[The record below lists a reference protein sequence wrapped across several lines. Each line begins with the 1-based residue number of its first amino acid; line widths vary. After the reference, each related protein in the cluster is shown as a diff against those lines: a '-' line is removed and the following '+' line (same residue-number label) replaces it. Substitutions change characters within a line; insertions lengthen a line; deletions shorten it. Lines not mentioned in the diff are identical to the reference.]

1 MIDTKLHSKNKGEL
15 LVEIEALRR
24 ELAQWKLDAVDWKL
38 KEEELCQKKAALQ
51 NILESPSAVSIL
63 GTDFEGNIIF
73 WNKGAENMLGYTSE
87 EMINKE
93 KIFKLYP
100 EGGNSRKTIKE
111 VHKHILKEQK
121 GMTCEVEEFTK
132 DGQKLWVQ
140 LTLSPRFDEAGKVI
154 GILGVGE
161 NITERKKAEA
171 ALAER
176 VFLGE
181 FGAEIGAALA
191 GSTSLHEVLDQ
202 CAESLEK
209 FFDAALARI
218 WIFYP
223 HDEMLEVHACAGSK
237 NLTNLPVDPIA
248 LGKGMI
254 GSLTQKQTP
263 YVTHT
268 PCEDPALAN
277 EKNWMQKAGVCSYY
291 AHPLVIN
298 RQLLGAFEL
307 FSRNSLTETMQYGL
321 STAAGEISLGIDR
334 ARNFDALQ
342 YSEERIRSILTNAL
356 EGIITFDKFGS
367 ITSVN
372 PAAESIFG
380 YQSETVVGKNIRLL
394 IPNLCRDSDLRKG
407 NILTS
412 QRNLIGKITEMAGEH
427 KDGAMFPIDLSISEI
442 QMPERRRTPRSD
454 QSPRPTLYL
463 GMVRDI
469 TQRKRFEEALRNE
482 RDYSARIIE
491 RTPALVVGLSPDGI
505 TRFTN
510 PAVEKTTGYSSSELI
525 GKSWWST
532 LFPEK
537 SDKQVEQ
544 LRQLKSKGPV
554 RNVELE
560 LFTRSG
566 ETRVVTWSNIHRFN
580 ENGQLVE
587 TIGFGTDITEQ
598 KKVEQNLKLAA
609 KKAEESNRLKSDFLS
624 VISHELRTPLTVMLG
639 NTPLLTQ
646 GHELPDQNEIVS
658 IALDIENSGKHLLS
672 LIDDLLDFS
681 KIEADKMDLYPEW
694 FSVKKLVEDVVSGYQ
709 VIAKQ
714 KGLPIV
720 LEMDDIEICADQI
733 RIKQIIF
740 NLLSN
745 AVKFTDQGRIE
756 IKVAREGSQAVF
768 RVQDTGVGLS
778 QDDITVI
785 FDLFRQVD
793 ESPTRAASGTGLGL
807 AIAKKLVEMHGGH
820 ISVQSTLGK
829 GSIFTFSIP
838 LEPHSGAKNEHHTD
852 R

>member
-1 MIDTKLHSKNKGEL
+1 
-15 LVEIEALRR
+15 
-24 ELAQWKLDAVDWKL
+24 
-38 KEEELCQKKAALQ
+38 
-51 NILESPSAVSIL
+51 
-63 GTDFEGNIIF
+63 
-73 WNKGAENMLGYTSE
+73 
-87 EMINKE
+87 
-93 KIFKLYP
+93 
-100 EGGNSRKTIKE
+100 
-111 VHKHILKEQK
+111 
-121 GMTCEVEEFTK
+121 MT
-132 DGQKLWVQ
+132 
-140 LTLSPRFDEAGKVI
+140 PGKVI

-161 NITERKKAEA
+161 NITERKKAEE

-202 CAESLEK
+202 CAESFKK

-223 HDEMLEVHACAGSK
+223 HDEMLEVHACAGNK
-237 NLTNLPVDPIA
+237 ELTRLPVDSIS
-248 LGKGMI
+248 LGEGMI
-254 GSLTQKQTP
+254 GNLTQKRKS

-268 PCEDPALAN
+268 PCEDPALVN
-277 EKNWMQKAGVCSYY
+277 EKKWMQKAGVCSYY
-291 AHPLVIN
+291 ANPLVIN
-298 RQLLGAFEL
+298 HQLLGAFEL
-307 FSRNSLTETMQYGL
+307 FSRNPLTETMQYGL

-342 YSEERIRSILTNAL
+342 YSEEQIRSILTNAL
-356 EGIITFDKFGS
+356 EGIITFDKFGT

-372 PAAESIFG
+372 PAAESIYG
-380 YQSETVVGKNIRLL
+380 YQSEAVVGKNIRLL
-394 IPNLCRDSDLRKG
+394 IPNLCRESDLRKG
-407 NILTS
+407 NFLTS
-412 QRNLIGKITEMAGEH
+412 QRNLIGKITEMTGEH
-427 KDGAMFPIDLSISEI
+427 KNGALFPIDLSISEM

-454 QSPRPTLYL
+454 QSPRPILYL

-482 RDYSARIIE
+482 RDYSTRIIE

-505 TRFTN
+505 TRFIN

-525 GKSWWST
+525 GKNWWNM

-560 LFTRSG
+560 LSTRSG
-566 ETRVVTWSNIHRFN
+566 ETRIVTWSNIHRFN
-580 ENGQLVE
+580 ESGRLVE

-646 GHELPDQNEIVS
+646 GHELPEQKEIAS
-658 IALDIENSGKHLLS
+658 IALDIENSGKHLLA

-681 KIEADKMDLYPEW
+681 KIEANKMELYSER
-694 FSVKKLVEDVVSGYQ
+694 FSVKKLVENVVSSYQ

-714 KGLPIV
+714 KELPIV
-720 LEMDDIEICADQI
+720 LEMEDEDIEICADKI

-745 AVKFTDQGRIE
+745 AVKFTDKGRIE
-756 IKVAREGSQAVF
+756 IKVVREGSQAVF
-768 RVQDTGVGLS
+768 SVRDTGVGLS
-778 QDDITVI
+778 EEDITVI

-807 AIAKKLVEMHGGH
+807 GYRQKTGRNARW
-820 ISVQSTLGK
+820 
-829 GSIFTFSIP
+829 
-838 LEPHSGAKNEHHTD
+838 TD
-852 R
+852 FCPKHPWNWKSFHFFNTPRTTIRSQE

>member
-1 MIDTKLHSKNKGEL
+1 MIDTKLQSKNKGEL
-15 LVEIEALRR
+15 LEEIEALRR
-24 ELAQWKLDAVDWKL
+24 ELSQWKLDAVDWKL

-63 GTDFEGNIIF
+63 GTDFQGNIIF
-73 WNKGAENMLGYTSE
+73 WNKGAENMLGYTAE

-93 KIFKLYP
+93 KIYKLYP
-100 EGGNSRKTIKE
+100 EGGNSRKTIQE

-132 DGQKLWVQ
+132 DGRKLWVQ

-202 CAESLEK
+202 CAESFEK
-209 FFDAALARI
+209 FFDAALVRI

-237 NLTNLPVDPIA
+237 ELTNLPLDPIA
-248 LGKGMI
+248 LGKGVI
-254 GSLTQKQTP
+254 GNLTQKQTT

-277 EKNWMQKAGVCSYY
+277 EKKWMQKAGVCSYY

-307 FSRNSLTETMQYGL
+307 FSRNPLTETMQYGL

-342 YSEERIRSILTNAL
+342 YSEEQIRSILTNAL

-394 IPNLCRDSDLRKG
+394 IPNLCRDSDLHKG
-407 NILTS
+407 DFLTS

-510 PAVEKTTGYSSSELI
+510 PAVEKTTGYSSGELI
-525 GKSWWST
+525 GKNWWST

-537 SDKQVEQ
+537 SEKQVEQ

-580 ENGQLVE
+580 ESGQLVE

-646 GHELPDQNEIVS
+646 GHELPDQNEIAS

-681 KIEADKMDLYPEW
+681 KLEANKMELYPEW
-694 FSVKKLVEDVVSGYQ
+694 FSIKKLVENVVSGYQ

-720 LEMDDIEICADQI
+720 LEIDDIEICADKI

-745 AVKFTDQGRIE
+745 AVKFTDQGSIE
-756 IKVAREGSQAVF
+756 IKVARENSQAVF
-768 RVQDTGVGLS
+768 RIQDTGVGLS

-785 FDLFRQVD
+785 FDLFRQAD

-807 AIAKKLVEMHGGH
+807 AIAKKLVEMHGGQ

-838 LEPHSGAKNEHHTD
+838 LEPQSGAKNEHHTD

>member
-15 LVEIEALRR
+15 LEEIEALRR
-24 ELAQWKLDAVDWKL
+24 ELSRWQLEAVDWKL

-73 WNKGAENMLGYTSE
+73 WNKGAENMLGYTAE
-87 EMINKE
+87 EMIGKE

-100 EGGNSRKTIKE
+100 EGGSGRKTIQE
-111 VHKHILKEQK
+111 IHQHILKEQK

-140 LTLSPRFDEAGKVI
+140 LTLSPRFDETGKVI

-161 NITERKKAEA
+161 NITERKRAEE

-176 VFLGE
+176 MFLGE
-181 FGAEIGAALA
+181 FGAEIGVALA

-202 CAESLEK
+202 CAESFKK
-209 FFDAALARI
+209 FFEAALVRI

-223 HDEMLEVHACAGSK
+223 HDETLDVHACAGSK
-237 NLTNLPVDPIA
+237 DLTNLPVDPVS
-248 LGKGMI
+248 LGKGII
-254 GSLTQKQTP
+254 GKLAQDRKTH
-263 YVTHT
+263 VTHT
-268 PCEDPALAN
+268 PCEDPGLAD
-277 EKNWMQKAGVCSYY
+277 EKKWMQKAGVSSYY
-291 AHPLVIN
+291 AHPLIIN

-307 FSRNSLTETMQYGL
+307 FSRNPLTETMQYGL
-321 STAAGEISLGIDR
+321 STAAGEMSLGIDR

-342 YSEERIRSILTNAL
+342 YSEERIRSILNNAL

-367 ITSVN
+367 VKSVN

-380 YQSETVVGKNIRLL
+380 YESKTAIGKTIRLL
-394 IPNLCRDSDLRKG
+394 IPNLCRENDLRKG
-407 NILTS
+407 NFMTS
-412 QRNLIGKITEMAGEH
+412 QRNLIGKITEMTGEH
-427 KDGAMFPIDLSISEI
+427 KNGALFPIDLSISEI

-454 QSPRPTLYL
+454 HSPRPTLYL

-482 RDYSARIIE
+482 RDYTARIIE

-510 PAVEKTTGYSSSELI
+510 PAVEKTTGYSSNELI
-525 GKSWWST
+525 GKNWWST

-566 ETRVVTWSNIHRFN
+566 ETRVVAWSNIHRFN
-580 ENGQLVE
+580 ESGQLEE
-587 TIGFGTDITEQ
+587 TIGFGSDITEQ

-639 NTPLLTQ
+639 STPLLK
-646 GHELPDQNEIVS
+646 GHELPDQNEIAS

-681 KIEADKMDLYPEW
+681 KIEANKMELSPEW
-694 FSVKKLVEDVVSGYQ
+694 FPVKNLMEDVVSGYQ
-709 VIAKQ
+709 VIARQ

-720 LEMDDIEICADQI
+720 MEMDNIEICADKI

-745 AVKFTDQGRIE
+745 AVKFTDEGQIE
-756 IKVAREGSQAVF
+756 IKVTQEGSQAIF
-768 RVQDTGVGLS
+768 SIQDTGVGLS
-778 QDDITVI
+778 QDDISVI

-807 AIAKKLVEMHGGH
+807 AIAKKLVEMHGGQ

-829 GSIFTFSIP
+829 GSLFTFSIP
-838 LEPHSGAKNEHHTD
+838 LEPLSGAKNEHHTD

>member
-1 MIDTKLHSKNKGEL
+1 MIDIKLQSKTKSEL
-15 LVEIEALRR
+15 LEEIEALRH
-24 ELAQWKLDAVDWKL
+24 ELSQWKVKAVDWKL

-73 WNKGAENMLGYTSE
+73 WNKGAEKMLGYTAE
-87 EMINKE
+87 EMVGKE
-93 KIFKLYP
+93 KIFKLYRK
-100 EGGNSRKTIKE
+100 GGDSQKTIGE
-111 VHKHILKEQK
+111 VHQYILKEK
-121 GMTCEVEEFTK
+121 MGMSCEVEEFTK
-132 DGQKLWVQ
+132 DGRKLWVR
-140 LTLSPRFDEAGKVI
+140 LTLSPRFDETGKVI

-191 GSTSLHEVLDQ
+191 GSTSLHEVMDQ
-202 CAESLEK
+202 CAESFK
-209 FFDAALARI
+209 NFFDAALARI

-223 HDEMLEVHACAGSK
+223 HDETLDVRACAGSDD
-237 NLTNLPVDPIA
+237 LTGLPVDPVS
-248 LGKGMI
+248 LGKGVI
-254 GSLTQKQTP
+254 GKLAQERKAYASQTP
-263 YVTHT
+263 SK
-268 PCEDPALAN
+268 DPALAK
-277 EKNWMQKAGVCSYY
+277 EKQWMQKAGVCSYY

-298 RQLLGAFEL
+298 NQLLGAFEL
-307 FSRNSLTETMQYGL
+307 FSRNPLTETMQYGL

-342 YSEERIRSILTNAL
+342 YSEEQIRSILTNAL

-372 PAAESIFG
+372 PAAESIYG

-407 NILTS
+407 NFLTG
-412 QRNLIGKITEMAGEH
+412 QRNLIGKITEMTGEH
-427 KDGAMFPIDLSISEI
+427 KNGALFPIDLSISEI

-454 QSPRPTLYL
+454 QSPRPILYL

-491 RTPALVVGLSPDGI
+491 RTPALVVGLSPDGT

-510 PAVEKTTGYSSSELI
+510 PAVERTTGYSPSELI
-525 GKSWWST
+525 GKNWWNT

-537 SDKQVEQ
+537 SEKQVEQ

-560 LFTRSG
+560 LFTHSG
-566 ETRVVTWSNIHRFN
+566 EIRIVTWSNIHRFN

-598 KKVEQNLKLAA
+598 KKVEENLKLAA
-609 KKAEESNRLKSDFLS
+609 KKAEESNRLKSGFLS

-646 GHELPDQNEIVS
+646 GHELPDQNEIAS
-658 IALDIENSGKHLLS
+658 IALDIENSGKHLLA

-681 KIEADKMDLYPEW
+681 KIEADKMELYTEW

-709 VIAKQ
+709 VIANQ
-714 KGLPIV
+714 KELPIV
-720 LEMDDIEICADQI
+720 LEMDDIEICADKI
-733 RIKQIIF
+733 RIRQIIF

-745 AVKFTDQGRIE
+745 AVKFTDKGYID
-756 IKVAREGSQAVF
+756 IKVVREGSQAIF
-768 RVQDTGVGLS
+768 SVQDTGMGLS

-793 ESPTRAASGTGLGL
+793 ESTTRAASGTGLGL
-807 AIAKKLVEMHGGH
+807 AIAKKLVEMHGGK

-829 GSIFTFSIP
+829 GSCFTFSIP
-838 LEPHSGAKNEHHTD
+838 LEPSSGVKNEYHTG

>member
-1 MIDTKLHSKNKGEL
+1 M
-15 LVEIEALRR
+15 
-24 ELAQWKLDAVDWKL
+24 
-38 KEEELCQKKAALQ
+38 
-51 NILESPSAVSIL
+51 
-63 GTDFEGNIIF
+63 
-73 WNKGAENMLGYTSE
+73 
-87 EMINKE
+87 
-93 KIFKLYP
+93 
-100 EGGNSRKTIKE
+100 
-111 VHKHILKEQK
+111 
-121 GMTCEVEEFTK
+121 
-132 DGQKLWVQ
+132 
-140 LTLSPRFDEAGKVI
+140 I

-176 VFLGE
+176 MFLGE

-202 CAESLEK
+202 CAESFEK
-209 FFDAALARI
+209 FFDAALVRI
-218 WIFYP
+218 WIFYS
-223 HDEMLEVHACAGSK
+223 HDQMLEVRACAGSK
-237 NLTNLPVDPIA
+237 DLTNLPVEPLS
-248 LGKGMI
+248 LGNGMI
-254 GSLTQKQTP
+254 GKLAQKRTA
-263 YVTHT
+263 YTTHT

-277 EKNWMQKAGVCSYY
+277 EMQWMQKAGVCSYY

-298 RQLLGAFEL
+298 NQLLGAFEL
-307 FSRNSLTETMQYGL
+307 FSRSPLTDTMQYGL

-342 YSEERIRSILTNAL
+342 YSEEQIRSILTNAL
-356 EGIITFDKFGS
+356 EGIITFDMFGS
-367 ITSVN
+367 VKSVN

-380 YQSETVVGKNIRLL
+380 YQSKAVIGKNIRLL
-394 IPNLCRDSDLRKG
+394 IPNLCRESDMRKG
-407 NILTS
+407 NFLTS
-412 QRNLIGKITEMAGEH
+412 QRNLIGKITEMTGEH
-427 KDGAMFPIDLSISEI
+427 KNGDLFPIDLSISEI

-454 QSPRPTLYL
+454 QSPRATQYL

-469 TQRKRFEEALRNE
+469 TQRKSFEEALRNE

-491 RTPALVVGLSPDGI
+491 RTPALVVGLSPDGV

-510 PAVEKTTGYSSSELI
+510 PAVGKTTGYSAEELI
-525 GKSWWST
+525 GKNWWST

-537 SDKQVEQ
+537 SDTQVEQ
-544 LRQLKSKGPV
+544 LRQLKSKGPA

-560 LFTRSG
+560 LSTRSG
-566 ETRVVTWSNIHRFN
+566 ETRVVAWSNIHRFN
-580 ENGQLVE
+580 EGGQLVE

-598 KKVEQNLKLAA
+598 KKVEQNLMLAA
-609 KKAEESNRLKSDFLS
+609 KKADESNRLKSDFLS

-646 GHELPDQNEIVS
+646 GHDLPEQNEIVS

-681 KIEADKMDLYPEW
+681 KIEADKMELYPEW
-694 FSVKKLVEDVVSGYQ
+694 FSVKNLMEDVVSSYQ
-709 VIAKQ
+709 NIAKQ

-720 LEMDDIEICADQI
+720 LAMDNIEICADKI

-745 AVKFTDQGRIE
+745 AVKFTDEGRVE
-756 IKVAREGSQAVF
+756 IKVTQEGPQAVF
-768 RVQDTGVGLS
+768 HVQDTGVGLS

-807 AIAKKLVEMHGGH
+807 AIAKKLVEMHGGQ
-820 ISVQSTLGK
+820 ISVQSTLGE

-838 LEPHSGAKNEHHTD
+838 LEPLPGAKNEHYTD

>member
-1 MIDTKLHSKNKGEL
+1 MMIDTKLQSKNRDGL
-15 LVEIEALRR
+15 LEEIEALRR
-24 ELAQWKLDAVDWKL
+24 ELSQWKLKAVDWKL

-63 GTDFEGNIIF
+63 GTDFDGNIIF
-73 WNKGAENMLGYTSE
+73 WNKGAENMLGYTAE
-87 EMINKE
+87 EMVGRE

-100 EGGNSRKTIKE
+100 EDGDSRKTIKE
-111 VHKHILKEQK
+111 VHQHILKKKK
-121 GMTCEVEEFTK
+121 GMTCEVEELAK
-132 DGQKLWVQ
+132 DGKKLWVQ
-140 LTLSPRFDEAGKVI
+140 LTLSPRFDETGKVI

-161 NITERKKAEA
+161 NITERKKAEE

-202 CAESLEK
+202 CAESFKK
-209 FFDAALARI
+209 FFDAPLVRI

-237 NLTNLPVDPIA
+237 ELTALPVDSIS
-248 LGKGMI
+248 LGEGMI
-254 GSLTQKQTP
+254 GNLTQKREA
-263 YVTHT
+263 YATHT
-268 PCEDPALAN
+268 PCEDSALVN
-277 EKNWMQKAGVCSYY
+277 EKKWMQKTEVCSYY

-298 RQLLGAFEL
+298 HQLLGAFEL
-307 FSRNSLTETMQYGL
+307 FSRNPLTKTMQYGL

-356 EGIITFDKFGS
+356 EGIITFDKLGS

-380 YQSETVVGKNIRLL
+380 YQSETVVSKNIRLL
-394 IPNLCRDSDLRKG
+394 IPNLCRESDLRKG
-407 NILTS
+407 NFLAS
-412 QRNLIGKITEMAGEH
+412 QRNLIGKITEMTGEH
-427 KDGAMFPIDLSISEI
+427 KNGAFFPIDLSISEI

-454 QSPRPTLYL
+454 QSPRPIMYL

-482 RDYSARIIE
+482 RDYSTRIIE
-491 RTPALVVGLSPDGI
+491 RTPAIVVGLSPDGI

-510 PAVEKTTGYSSSELI
+510 PAAEKTTGYSSSELI
-525 GKSWWST
+525 GKNWWNL

-560 LFTRSG
+560 LSTRSG
-566 ETRVVTWSNIHRFN
+566 ETRIVAWSNIHRFN
-580 ENGQLVE
+580 ESGRLVE

-646 GHELPDQNEIVS
+646 KHDLPEQNEIVS
-658 IALDIENSGKHLLS
+658 IALDIENSGKHLLA

-681 KIEADKMDLYPEW
+681 KLEANKMELYSEK
-694 FSVKKLVEDVVSGYQ
+694 FSVKNLVEDVVSSYQ
-709 VIAKQ
+709 VIARQ

-720 LEMDDIEICADQI
+720 LEVEDIEVCADKI

-745 AVKFTDQGRIE
+745 AVKFTDKGRIE
-756 IKVAREGSQAVF
+756 IKIAREGSQAVF
-768 RVQDTGVGLS
+768 SVRDTGVGLS
-778 QDDITVI
+778 QEDITVI

-807 AIAKKLVEMHGGH
+807 AIAKKLVEMHGGQ
-820 ISVQSTLGK
+820 ISVQSTLGT
-829 GSIFTFSIP
+829 GSLFTFSIP
-838 LEPHSGAKNEHHTD
+838 LETTIRSQE
-852 R
+852 

>member
-1 MIDTKLHSKNKGEL
+1 MINTKLQSKTKGEL
-15 LVEIEALRR
+15 LEEIEALRR
-24 ELAQWKLDAVDWKL
+24 ELSQWKLKAVDWKL
-38 KEEELCQKKAALQ
+38 KEEELCQKKVALQ

-63 GTDFEGNIIF
+63 GTDFDGNIIF
-73 WNKGAENMLGYTSE
+73 WNKGAENMLGYTAE
-87 EMINKE
+87 EMVGKE

-100 EGGNSRKTIKE
+100 DGGDSRKIIEE
-111 VHKHILKEQK
+111 VHQHILKKKK

-140 LTLSPRFDEAGKVI
+140 LTLSPRFNEAGKVI

-161 NITERKKAEA
+161 NITERKKAEE

-202 CAESLEK
+202 CAESFK
-209 FFDAALARI
+209 NFFDAALARI

-223 HDEMLEVHACAGSK
+223 HDEMLEVHASAGSK
-237 NLTNLPVDPIA
+237 ELTALPVDSIS
-248 LGKGMI
+248 LGEGVVGNLSK
-254 GSLTQKQTP
+254 KRKP
-263 YVTHT
+263 YITHT
-268 PCEDPALAN
+268 PCEDPALQN
-277 EKNWMQKAGVCSYY
+277 EKKWMEKAGVCSYY
-291 AHPLVIN
+291 AHPLIIN
-298 RQLLGAFEL
+298 NQLLGAFEL
-307 FSRNSLTETMQYGL
+307 FSRNPLTETMQYGL

-342 YSEERIRSILTNAL
+342 YSEEQIRSILTNAL
-356 EGIITFDKFGS
+356 EGIITFDKYGS

-372 PAAESIFG
+372 PAAESIYG
-380 YQSETVVGKNIRLL
+380 YQSESVVGKNIRLL
-394 IPNLCRDSDLRKG
+394 IPNLCRESDLRKG
-407 NILTS
+407 SFLTS
-412 QRNLIGKITEMAGEH
+412 QRNLIGKITEMTGEH
-427 KDGAMFPIDLSISEI
+427 KSGALFPIDLSISEI

-454 QSPRPTLYL
+454 QSPRPILYL

-510 PAVEKTTGYSSSELI
+510 PAVEKTTGYSSNELI
-525 GKSWWST
+525 GKNWWNT

-544 LRQLKSKGPV
+544 LRQLKSRGPV

-566 ETRVVTWSNIHRFN
+566 ETRVVTWSNIHRFD
-580 ENGQLVE
+580 ENGKLVE

-609 KKAEESNRLKSDFLS
+609 KKAEESSRLKSGFLS

-646 GHELPDQNEIVS
+646 GHELPDQDEIAS
-658 IALDIENSGKHLLS
+658 IAQDIENSGKHLLA

-681 KIEADKMDLYPEW
+681 KIEANKMELYLEW

-720 LEMDDIEICADQI
+720 LEIDDIEICADKI

-756 IKVAREGSQAVF
+756 IKVAREDSQAVF
-768 RVQDTGVGLS
+768 SVHDTGMGLS
-778 QDDITVI
+778 QDDISVI

-807 AIAKKLVEMHGGH
+807 AIAKKLVEMHGGQ
-820 ISVQSTLGK
+820 ISVESALGK
-829 GSIFTFSIP
+829 GSLFTFSIP
-838 LEPHSGAKNEHHTD
+838 LEPQSGAKNEHHTG

>member
-1 MIDTKLHSKNKGEL
+1 MMDIKLQSKNKGEL
-15 LVEIEALRR
+15 LEEIEALRR
-24 ELAQWKLDAVDWKL
+24 ELVQWKLEAVDWKL

-73 WNKGAENMLGYTSE
+73 WNKGAEKMLGYTAE
-87 EMINKE
+87 EMIGKE
-93 KIFKLYP
+93 KILKLYS
-100 EGGNSRKTIKE
+100 EDGESRKTIGE
-111 VHKHILKEQK
+111 VHQYILKEK
-121 GMTCEVEEFTK
+121 IGMTCEVEECTK
-132 DGQKLWVQ
+132 DGRKLWVH

-161 NITERKKAEA
+161 NITERKKAEE

-176 VFLGE
+176 MFLGE

-202 CAESLEK
+202 CAESFK
-209 FFDAALARI
+209 NFFDAALVRI

-237 NLTNLPVDPIA
+237 DLIGLPVDPIP
-248 LGKGMI
+248 LGKGVM
-254 GSLTQKQTP
+254 GNLAQKQKP

-268 PCEDPALAN
+268 PCDDPGLAD
-277 EKNWMQKAGVCSYY
+277 EKKWMQKAGVQSYY

-307 FSRNSLTETMQYGL
+307 FSRNPLTETMQYGL
-321 STAAGEISLGIDR
+321 STAADEISLGIDR

-342 YSEERIRSILTNAL
+342 YSEEQIRSILVNAL

-380 YQSETVVGKNIRLL
+380 YQSETVVSKNIRLL
-394 IPNLCRDSDLRKG
+394 IPDLGRENDLQKG

-412 QRNLIGKITEMAGEH
+412 QRNLIGKVTEMTGEH
-427 KDGAMFPIDLSISEI
+427 NNGALFPIDLSISEI
-442 QMPERRRTPRSD
+442 QMPERRRTPRTD

-482 RDYSARIIE
+482 RDYTARIIE

-510 PAVEKTTGYSSSELI
+510 PAVEKTTGYSASDLI
-525 GKSWWST
+525 GKNWWST

-544 LRQLKSKGPV
+544 LRQLKSKGPA

-560 LFTRSG
+560 LSTRSG
-566 ETRVVTWSNIHRFN
+566 ETRVVAWSNIHRFN
-580 ENGQLVE
+580 ENGTLEE

-609 KKAEESNRLKSDFLS
+609 KKADESNRLKSGFLS

-646 GHELPDQNEIVS
+646 GHELPEQNEIVS
-658 IALDIENSGKHLLS
+658 IALDIENSGKHLLA

-681 KIEADKMDLYPEW
+681 KIEANKMELYLEW
-694 FSVKKLVEDVVSGYQ
+694 FPVKKLVEDVVSGYQ
-709 VIAKQ
+709 IIARQ

-720 LEMDDIEICADQI
+720 LEIDNIEICADKI

-745 AVKFTDQGRIE
+745 AVKFTDKGRIE

-768 RVQDTGVGLS
+768 RIQDTGMGLS

-807 AIAKKLVEMHGGH
+807 AIAKKLVEMHGGQ
-820 ISVQSTLGK
+820 ISVESTLGQ
-829 GSIFTFSIP
+829 GSLFTFSIP
-838 LEPHSGAKNEHHTD
+838 IEPQSGVKNEHYIS

>member
-1 MIDTKLHSKNKGEL
+1 MINTKLQSKNKGEL
-15 LVEIEALRR
+15 LEEIEALRR
-24 ELAQWKLDAVDWKL
+24 ELSQWKLEAVDWKL

-73 WNKGAENMLGYTSE
+73 WNKGAENMLGYSAE
-87 EMINKE
+87 EMVNKE

-100 EGGNSRKTIKE
+100 EGGDSLKIIQE
-111 VHKHILKEQK
+111 VNQHILKEK
-121 GMTCEVEEFTK
+121 VGMTCEVEECTK
-132 DGQKLWVQ
+132 DGQKLLVR

-161 NITERKKAEA
+161 NITERKKAEE

-176 VFLGE
+176 MFLGE

-202 CAESLEK
+202 CAEAFK
-209 FFDAALARI
+209 NFFDAALARI

-237 NLTNLPVDPIA
+237 DLTNLPVDPVS
-248 LGKGMI
+248 LGEGMI
-254 GSLTQKQTP
+254 GKLAQQRKAYTTD
-263 YVTHT
+263 T
-268 PCEDPALAN
+268 PCEDPALAD
-277 EKNWMQKAGVCSYY
+277 KKQWMQKAGVSSYY
-291 AHPLVIN
+291 AHPLIIN
-298 RQLLGAFEL
+298 NQLLGAFEL
-307 FSRNSLTETMQYGL
+307 FSHNPVTKTMQYGL

-342 YSEERIRSILTNAL
+342 YSEEQIRSILINAL

-367 ITSVN
+367 VKSVN

-380 YQSETVVGKNIRLL
+380 YKSKTVIGKNIRLL
-394 IPNLCRDSDLRKG
+394 IPNLCRESDLRKG
-407 NILTS
+407 NFLTS
-412 QRNLIGKITEMAGEH
+412 QRNLIGKITEMTGEH
-427 KDGAMFPIDLSISEI
+427 KNGALFPIDLSVSEI

-525 GKSWWST
+525 GKNWWNT

-537 SDKQVEQ
+537 SEKQVEQ
-544 LRQLKSKGPV
+544 LRQLKSKGPI
-554 RNVELE
+554 RNEELE
-560 LFTRSG
+560 LSTRSG
-566 ETRVVTWSNIHRFN
+566 ETRVIAWSNIHRFN
-580 ENGQLVE
+580 ESGQLVE

-598 KKVEQNLKLAA
+598 KKVEQNLMLAA

-646 GHELPDQNEIVS
+646 GHDLPEQNEIVS

-681 KIEADKMDLYPEW
+681 KIEANKMELYPEW
-694 FSVKKLVEDVVSGYQ
+694 FSVNKLVEDVVSSYQ
-709 VIAKQ
+709 VIARQ
-714 KGLPIV
+714 KKLPIV
-720 LEMDDIEICADQI
+720 LEMDNIEICADKI

-745 AVKFTDQGRIE
+745 AVKFTDKGRIE
-756 IKVAREGSQAVF
+756 IKVSQEGSQAVF

-778 QDDITVI
+778 QDDVAVI

-807 AIAKKLVEMHGGH
+807 AIAKKLVEMHDGQ

-838 LEPHSGAKNEHHTD
+838 LEPQSGAKNEYHTD

>member
-1 MIDTKLHSKNKGEL
+1 MIDTKLQSKNKGEL
-15 LVEIEALRR
+15 LEEIEALHR
-24 ELAQWKLDAVDWKL
+24 ELSQWKLKAVDWKL
-38 KEEELCQKKAALQ
+38 KEEELCQKKVALQ

-63 GTDFEGNIIF
+63 GTDFDGNIIF
-73 WNKGAENMLGYTSE
+73 WNKGAENMLGYTAE
-87 EMINKE
+87 EMVGRE

-100 EGGNSRKTIKE
+100 EDGDSRKAVEE
-111 VHKHILKEQK
+111 VHQHILKKKE

-161 NITERKKAEA
+161 NITERKKAEE

-202 CAESLEK
+202 CAESFK
-209 FFDAALARI
+209 NFFDATLARI

-223 HDEMLEVHACAGSK
+223 HDEVLEVHACAGSK
-237 NLTNLPVDPIA
+237 ELTNLPVDSIS
-248 LGKGMI
+248 LGEGMI
-254 GSLTQKQTP
+254 GNLTQERKA

-268 PCEDPALAN
+268 PCEDPALVN
-277 EKNWMQKAGVCSYY
+277 EKKWMQKAGVCSYY

-298 RQLLGAFEL
+298 HQLLGAFEL
-307 FSRNSLTETMQYGL
+307 FFRNPLTETMQYGL

-342 YSEERIRSILTNAL
+342 YSEEQIRSILTNAL

-372 PAAESIFG
+372 PAAESIYG

-394 IPNLCRDSDLRKG
+394 IPNLCRESDLRKG
-407 NILTS
+407 NFLAG
-412 QRNLIGKITEMAGEH
+412 QRNLIGKITEMTGEH
-427 KDGAMFPIDLSISEI
+427 KNGALFPIDLSISEI

-454 QSPRPTLYL
+454 QSPRPILYL

-482 RDYSARIIE
+482 RDYSTRIIE

-525 GKSWWST
+525 GKNWWNT

-566 ETRVVTWSNIHRFN
+566 ETRIVTWSNIHRFN
-580 ENGQLVE
+580 ESGRLVE

-646 GHELPDQNEIVS
+646 GHELPEQNEIAS
-658 IALDIENSGKHLLS
+658 IALDIENSGKHLLA

-681 KIEADKMDLYPEW
+681 KIEANKMELYSER
-694 FSVKKLVEDVVSGYQ
+694 FSVKKLVENVVSSYQ
-709 VIAKQ
+709 VIARQ
-714 KGLPIV
+714 KGLSIV
-720 LEMDDIEICADQI
+720 LEMEDIEICADKI

-745 AVKFTDQGRIE
+745 AVKFTDKGRIE

-768 RVQDTGVGLS
+768 SVRDTGVGLS
-778 QDDITVI
+778 QEDITVI

-807 AIAKKLVEMHGGH
+807 AIAKKLVEMHGGQ
-820 ISVQSTLGK
+820 ISVQSTLGT
-829 GSIFTFSIP
+829 GSLFTFSIP
-838 LEPHSGAKNEHHTD
+838 LEPLSGAKNEYHTG

>member
-1 MIDTKLHSKNKGEL
+1 MINTKLQSKNKGEL
-15 LVEIEALRR
+15 LEEIEALRR
-24 ELAQWKLDAVDWKL
+24 ELSQWKLEAVDWKL

-73 WNKGAENMLGYTSE
+73 WNKGAENMLGYTAE
-87 EMINKE
+87 EMVGKE
-93 KIFKLYP
+93 KIFKFYP
-100 EGGNSRKTIKE
+100 EGGDSRKTIEE
-111 VHKHILKEQK
+111 VHQHILKEK
-121 GMTCEVEEFTK
+121 RGMTCEVEEYTK
-132 DGQKLWVQ
+132 DGQKLLVQ

-154 GILGVGE
+154 GILGIGE
-161 NITERKKAEA
+161 NITERKKAEE

-176 VFLGE
+176 MFLGE

-202 CAESLEK
+202 CAESFK
-209 FFDAALARI
+209 NFFDAALARI

-237 NLTNLPVDPIA
+237 DLTNLPVDPIS
-248 LGKGMI
+248 LGKGVI
-254 GSLTQKQTP
+254 GKLAQKRKAYT
-263 YVTHT
+263 THT
-268 PCEDPALAN
+268 PCEDPALAH
-277 EKNWMQKAGVCSYY
+277 EQKWMQKAGVCSYY
-291 AHPLVIN
+291 AHSLVIN

-307 FSRNSLTETMQYGL
+307 FSRIPLTETMQYGL

-342 YSEERIRSILTNAL
+342 YSEERIRSILINAL

-380 YQSETVVGKNIRLL
+380 YQSKKVIGKNIRLL
-394 IPNLCRDSDLRKG
+394 IPNLCRESDLRKG
-407 NILTS
+407 NFMTS
-412 QRNLIGKITEMAGEH
+412 QRNLIGKATEMTGEH
-427 KDGAMFPIDLSISEI
+427 KSGALFPIDLSISEI

-469 TQRKRFEEALRNE
+469 TQRKRFEEVLRNE
-482 RDYSARIIE
+482 RDYTTRIIE

-525 GKSWWST
+525 GKNWWST
-532 LFPEK
+532 LFPAK

-566 ETRVVTWSNIHRFN
+566 ETRVIAWSHIPRFN
-580 ENGQLVE
+580 ENGKLEE

-609 KKAEESNRLKSDFLS
+609 QKAEESNRLKSDFLS

-646 GHELPDQNEIVS
+646 GHELPEQNEIVS
-658 IALDIENSGKHLLS
+658 IALDIENSGKHLLA

-681 KIEADKMDLYPEW
+681 KIEANKMELYPEW
-694 FSVKKLVEDVVSGYQ
+694 FSVKKLVEDVVSSYQ
-709 VIAKQ
+709 IIAKQ
-714 KGLPIV
+714 KGLSIV
-720 LEMDDIEICADQI
+720 LKMHDIEICADKI

-745 AVKFTDQGRIE
+745 AFKFTDKGHIE
-756 IKVAREGSQAVF
+756 VKVAREGSQAIFSVH
-768 RVQDTGVGLS
+768 DTGVGLS

-807 AIAKKLVEMHGGH
+807 AIAKKLAEMHGGQ

-829 GSIFTFSIP
+829 GSLFTFSIP
-838 LEPHSGAKNEHHTD
+838 LEPPSGAKNEHHIG

>member
-1 MIDTKLHSKNKGEL
+1 MIDTKLQSKNKAEL
-15 LVEIEALRR
+15 LEEIEALRR
-24 ELAQWKLDAVDWKL
+24 EVSQWKLEAVDWKL
-38 KEEELCQKKAALQ
+38 KEDELCQKKVALQ

-63 GTDFEGNIIF
+63 GTDFDGNIIF
-73 WNKGAENMLGYTSE
+73 WNKGAENMLGYTAE
-87 EMINKE
+87 EMIGKE

-100 EGGNSRKTIKE
+100 KDGESRQTIQE
-111 VHKHILKEQK
+111 VHKYILKEKK
-121 GMTCEVEEFTK
+121 GMTCEVEECTK
-132 DGQKLWVQ
+132 SGQKLWVQ
-140 LTLSPRFDEAGKVI
+140 LTLSPRFDETGKVI

-161 NITERKKAEA
+161 NITERKKAEE

-202 CAESLEK
+202 CAESFK
-209 FFDAALARI
+209 NFFDAALARI
-218 WIFYP
+218 WMFYP
-223 HDEMLEVHACAGSK
+223 HDETLEVRACAGSD
-237 NLTNLPVDPIA
+237 NLTSRTVDPVA
-248 LGKGMI
+248 LGKGII
-254 GSLTQKQTP
+254 GELAQKRKA

-268 PCEDPALAN
+268 PCEDTALSN
-277 EKNWMQKAGVCSYY
+277 EKHWMQKAGVCSYY
-291 AHPLVIN
+291 AHPLIIN
-298 RQLLGAFEL
+298 NQLLGAFEL
-307 FSRNSLTETMQYGL
+307 FSRNPLTETMQYGL

-342 YSEERIRSILTNAL
+342 YSEEQIRSILTNAL

-372 PAAESIFG
+372 PAAESIYG
-380 YQSETVVGKNIRLL
+380 YQSETVVGKNIRIL

-407 NILTS
+407 NFLTG
-412 QRNLIGKITEMAGEH
+412 QRNLIGKITEMTGEH
-427 KDGAMFPIDLSISEI
+427 KDGSLFPIDLSISEI

-454 QSPRPTLYL
+454 QSPRPILYL

-491 RTPALVVGLSPDGI
+491 RTPALVVGLSPDGT

-510 PAVEKTTGYSSSELI
+510 PAVEKTTGYSSGELI
-525 GKSWWST
+525 GKNWWNT

-560 LFTRSG
+560 LSTRSG
-566 ETRVVTWSNIHRFN
+566 EIRVVAWSNIHRFN

-598 KKVEQNLKLAA
+598 KIVEENLKLAA
-609 KKAEESNRLKSDFLS
+609 RKAEESNRLKSGFLS

-639 NTPLLTQ
+639 NTPLLT
-646 GHELPDQNEIVS
+646 GHELPDQNEIAS
-658 IALDIENSGKHLLS
+658 IALDIENSGKHLLA

-681 KIEADKMDLYPEW
+681 KIEADKMELYSER

-709 VIAKQ
+709 VIANQ
-714 KGLPIV
+714 KGLTI
-720 LEMDDIEICADQI
+720 LLNMDDIEICADKI
-733 RIKQIIF
+733 RIRQILF

-745 AVKFTDQGRIE
+745 AVKFTDKGHIE
-756 IKVAREGSQAVF
+756 IKAAREGSQVVF
-768 RVQDTGVGLS
+768 SVLDTGMGLS

-807 AIAKKLVEMHGGH
+807 AIAKKLVEMHGGQ
-820 ISVQSTLGK
+820 ISVESTLGK
-829 GSIFTFSIP
+829 GSLFTFSIP
-838 LEPHSGAKNEHHTD
+838 LEPLSGAKNEHHTG

>member
-1 MIDTKLHSKNKGEL
+1 MTDTELQSKNRGEL
-15 LVEIEALRR
+15 LEEIESLRR
-24 ELAQWKLDAVDWKL
+24 ELSQWKLEAVDWKL
-38 KEEELCQKKAALQ
+38 REEELCQKKAALQ

-63 GTDFEGNIIF
+63 GTDFGGNIIF
-73 WNKGAENMLGYTSE
+73 WNKGAEKMLGYTAE
-87 EMINKE
+87 EMIGKE
-93 KIFKLYP
+93 KILKLYP
-100 EGGNSRKTIKE
+100 EGGHSRTTIQDI
-111 VHKHILKEQK
+111 HQHILKKRQ
-121 GMTCEVEEFTK
+121 GITCEVEEYTK

-154 GILGVGE
+154 GILGVGA
-161 NITERKKAEA
+161 NITERKKAEE

-176 VFLGE
+176 MFLGE
-181 FGAEIGAALA
+181 FGAEIGVALA
-191 GSTSLHEVLDQ
+191 GSSSLHEVLDQ
-202 CAESLEK
+202 CAGSFKK
-209 FFDAALARI
+209 FFDASLVRI
-218 WIFYP
+218 WVFYP
-223 HDEMLEVHACAGSK
+223 HDETLEVRACAGNK
-237 NLTNLPVDPIA
+237 DLTSLPVDPVS
-248 LGKGMI
+248 LGEGMI
-254 GSLTQKQTP
+254 GKLAEKRNAYT
-263 YVTHT
+263 THT
-268 PCEDPALAN
+268 PCEDPALAD
-277 EKNWMQKAGVCSYY
+277 EKQWMQQAGVCSYY
-291 AHPLVIN
+291 AHPLIIN
-298 RQLLGAFEL
+298 NQLLGAFEL
-307 FSRNSLTETMQYGL
+307 FSRNTLTETMQYGL

-334 ARNFDALQ
+334 ARNFEALQ
-342 YSEERIRSILTNAL
+342 YSEEQIRSILINAL

-367 ITSVN
+367 VKSVN

-380 YQSETVVGKNIRLL
+380 YQSKTAVGKNIRLL
-394 IPNLCRDSDLRKG
+394 IPSLCRESDLRKG
-407 NILTS
+407 TFLTT
-412 QRNLIGKITEMAGEH
+412 QRNLIGKITEMTGEH
-427 KDGAMFPIDLSISEI
+427 KNGTLFPIDLSISEI
-442 QMPERRRTPRSD
+442 QMPERRRTPRSA

-482 RDYSARIIE
+482 RDYTARIIE
-491 RTPALVVGLSPDGI
+491 RTPAIVVGLSPDGI

-525 GKSWWST
+525 GKNWWST

-537 SDKQVEQ
+537 SDTQVEQ
-544 LRQLKSKGPV
+544 LRQLKSKSPA

-566 ETRVVTWSNIHRFN
+566 ETRVVAWNNIHRFN
-580 ENGQLVE
+580 ESGQLME

-598 KKVEQNLKLAA
+598 KQVEQDLKLAA

-646 GHELPDQNEIVS
+646 GHELPEQNEIVS
-658 IALDIENSGKHLLS
+658 IALDIENSGKHLLT

-681 KIEADKMDLYPEW
+681 KIEADKMELYPEW
-694 FSVKKLVEDVVSGYQ
+694 FSVKNLMEDVVSSYQ
-709 VIAKQ
+709 VIARQ

-720 LEMDDIEICADQI
+720 LEMDDIEICADKI

-745 AVKFTDQGRIE
+745 AVKFTDEGRIE
-756 IKVAREGSQAVF
+756 IKVTQEDSLAVF

-785 FDLFRQVD
+785 FDLFRQAD

-807 AIAKKLVEMHGGH
+807 AIAKKLVEMHGGQ

-829 GSIFTFSIP
+829 GSTFTFSIP
-838 LEPHSGAKNEHHTD
+838 LEPQSGAKHEYHTD

>member
-1 MIDTKLHSKNKGEL
+1 MVDTKLHNKNKGEL
-15 LVEIEALRR
+15 LEEIEALRR
-24 ELAQWKLDAVDWKL
+24 ELSQWKLEAVDWKL
-38 KEEELCQKKAALQ
+38 KEEELCQKKTALQ
-51 NILESPSAVSIL
+51 NILESPTAVSIL

-73 WNKGAENMLGYTSE
+73 WNKGAENMLGYTAE
-87 EMINKE
+87 EMIGKE
-93 KIFKLYP
+93 KILKLYP
-100 EGGNSRKTIKE
+100 EGGNSRKTIQE
-111 VHKHILKEQK
+111 VHQHVLNERK

-140 LTLSPRFDEAGKVI
+140 LTLSPRFDETGKVI

-161 NITERKKAEA
+161 NISERKKAES

-176 VFLGE
+176 MFLGE

-191 GSTSLHEVLDQ
+191 GSTSLQEVLDQ
-202 CAESLEK
+202 CAESFKK
-209 FFDAALARI
+209 FFDAALVRI
-218 WIFYP
+218 WIFYS
-223 HDEMLEVHACAGSK
+223 HDEMLEVRACAGSK
-237 NLTNLPVDPIA
+237 DLTNFPVDSVS

-254 GSLTQKQTP
+254 GKLAQNRKTH
-263 YVTHT
+263 VTHT
-268 PCEDPALAN
+268 PCEDPALAH
-277 EKNWMQKAGVCSYY
+277 EKQWMQKAGVSAYY

-298 RQLLGAFEL
+298 DQLLGAFEL
-307 FSRNSLTETMQYGL
+307 FSRNSMTETMQYGL

-342 YSEERIRSILTNAL
+342 YSEERIRSILINAL

-367 ITSVN
+367 VKSVN

-380 YQSETVVGKNIRLL
+380 YQSKIVIGKNIRLL
-394 IPNLCRDSDLRKG
+394 IPNLCRESDLSKG
-407 NILTS
+407 NFLTS
-412 QRNLIGKITEMAGEH
+412 QRNLIGKITEMTGEH
-427 KDGAMFPIDLSISEI
+427 KNGALFPIDLSISEI

-454 QSPRPTLYL
+454 QSSRPTQYL

-482 RDYSARIIE
+482 RDYTTRIIE

-510 PAVEKTTGYSSSELI
+510 PAVEKTTGYSSQELI
-525 GKSWWST
+525 GKNWWST

-537 SDKQVEQ
+537 SDTQVEQ
-544 LRQLKSKGPV
+544 LRQLKSKGPA

-560 LFTRSG
+560 LSTRSG
-566 ETRVVTWSNIHRFN
+566 EIRVVTWSNIHRFD
-580 ENGQLVE
+580 ESGKLVE

-598 KKVEQNLKLAA
+598 KKVEENLKLAA

-639 NTPLLTQ
+639 STPLLK
-646 GHELPDQNEIVS
+646 GHELPDQNEIAS

-681 KIEADKMDLYPEW
+681 KIEADKMELYPEW
-694 FSVKKLVEDVVSGYQ
+694 FSVKDLMEDVVSSYQ
-709 VIAKQ
+709 VIARP

-720 LEMDDIEICADQI
+720 LEMEDLKICADKI

-745 AVKFTDQGRIE
+745 AVKFTDEGRIE
-756 IKVAREGSQAVF
+756 IKVIQEGSQAVF
-768 RVQDTGVGLS
+768 HVQDTGVGLS

-785 FDLFRQVD
+785 FDLFRQAD

-807 AIAKKLVEMHGGH
+807 AIAKKLVEMHGGQ
-820 ISVQSTLGK
+820 ISVQSTPGE
-829 GSIFTFSIP
+829 GSTFTFSIP
-838 LEPHSGAKNEHHTD
+838 LEPLSGAKNEYHID

>member
-1 MIDTKLHSKNKGEL
+1 MIDTKLQSKNKAEL
-15 LVEIEALRR
+15 LEEIEALRR
-24 ELAQWKLDAVDWKL
+24 ELSQWKLEAVDWKL

-73 WNKGAENMLGYTSE
+73 WNKGAEKMLGYTAE
-87 EMINKE
+87 EMVGKE
-93 KIFKLYP
+93 KVFKLYP
-100 EGGNSRKTIKE
+100 KSGDSGNTIGD
-111 VHKHILKEQK
+111 VHQHILKEK
-121 GMTCEVEEFTK
+121 MGMTCEVEEYTK
-132 DGQKLWVQ
+132 DRRKLWVH

-154 GILGVGE
+154 GILGIGE

-176 VFLGE
+176 MFLGE

-202 CAESLEK
+202 CAESFKK
-209 FFDAALARI
+209 FFEAALVRI

-223 HDEMLEVHACAGSK
+223 HDEMLEVRACAGSK
-237 NLTNLPVDPIA
+237 DLTARPVDPVS
-248 LGKGMI
+248 LGKGVI
-254 GSLTQKQTP
+254 GNLAQKRKT
-263 YVTHT
+263 YITHT
-268 PCEDPALAN
+268 PCEDPALAD
-277 EKNWMQKAGVCSYY
+277 EIEWMQKAGVRSYY

-307 FSRNSLTETMQYGL
+307 FSHNPLTEMMQYGL
-321 STAAGEISLGIDR
+321 STAAGEMSLGIDR

-342 YSEERIRSILTNAL
+342 YSEEQIRSILMNAL

-372 PAAESIFG
+372 PAAETIFG
-380 YQSETVVGKNIRLL
+380 YQSEKVVSKNIRLL
-394 IPNLCRDSDLRKG
+394 IPNLCRENDLRKG
-407 NILTS
+407 NFLTGQS
-412 QRNLIGKITEMAGEH
+412 KLIGKVTEMTGEH
-427 KDGAMFPIDLSISEI
+427 KNGARFPIDLSISEI
-442 QMPERRRTPRSD
+442 QMPERRRAPRTD

-482 RDYSARIIE
+482 MDYTARIIE
-491 RTPALVVGLSPDGI
+491 RTPAIVVGLSPDGI

-525 GKSWWST
+525 GKNWWST
-532 LFPEK
+532 MFPEK

-544 LRQLKSKGPV
+544 LRQLKSKGPA

-560 LFTRSG
+560 LSTRSG
-566 ETRVVTWSNIHRFN
+566 ETRVVAWSNIHRFN
-580 ENGQLVE
+580 ENDTLEE

-598 KKVEQNLKLAA
+598 KKVEENLKLAA
-609 KKAEESNRLKSDFLS
+609 KKAEESNRLKSGFLS

-646 GHELPDQNEIVS
+646 GHELPEQNEIVS
-658 IALDIENSGKHLLS
+658 IALDIENSGKHLLA

-681 KIEADKMDLYPEW
+681 KIEANKMEFYSEW
-694 FSVKKLVEDVVSGYQ
+694 FSVKKLVGDVVSGYQ
-709 VIAKQ
+709 VIARQ

-720 LEMDDIEICADQI
+720 LDIEDIEICADKI

-745 AVKFTDQGRIE
+745 AIKFTDKGRIE
-756 IKVAREGSQAVF
+756 IKVAREDSQAVF
-768 RVQDTGVGLS
+768 SVQDTGVGLS
-778 QDDITVI
+778 QDNITVI

-807 AIAKKLVEMHGGH
+807 AIAKKLVEMQGGQ
-820 ISVQSTLGK
+820 ISVQSTLGQ
-829 GSIFTFSIP
+829 GSLFTFSIP
-838 LEPHSGAKNEHHTD
+838 IEPQLGAKNEHHIS

>member
-1 MIDTKLHSKNKGEL
+1 MIDTKLQSKSKGEL
-15 LVEIEALRR
+15 LEEIESLRR
-24 ELAQWKLDAVDWKL
+24 ELSQWKLEAVDWKL

-63 GTDFEGNIIF
+63 GTDFEGNITF

-87 EMINKE
+87 EMVGKE
-93 KIFKLYP
+93 KIYKLYP
-100 EGGNSRKTIKE
+100 EGGESRKTIQE
-111 VHKHILKEQK
+111 VHQRILKEQK
-121 GMTCEVEEFTK
+121 GMTCEVEEFTQ
-132 DGQKLWVQ
+132 DGHKLWVQ
-140 LTLSPRFDEAGKVI
+140 LTLSPRFDETGKVI
-154 GILGVGE
+154 GILGVGA
-161 NITERKKAEA
+161 NITERKKAEE

-176 VFLGE
+176 MFLGE
-181 FGAEIGAALA
+181 FGAEIGVALA

-202 CAESLEK
+202 CAESFK
-209 FFDAALARI
+209 NFFNTALVRI

-223 HDEMLEVHACAGSK
+223 HDQMLEVRACAGSED
-237 NLTNLPVDPIA
+237 LTSLPVDPVA
-248 LGKGMI
+248 LGEGMI
-254 GSLTQKQTP
+254 GKLTQKRKAYT
-263 YVTHT
+263 THT

-277 EKNWMQKAGVCSYY
+277 EKNWMQKVEVCSYY
-291 AHPLVIN
+291 AHPLIIN
-298 RQLLGAFEL
+298 NQLLGAFEL
-307 FSRNSLTETMQYGL
+307 FSHNPLTETMQYGL

-342 YSEERIRSILTNAL
+342 YSEEQIRSILINAL

-367 ITSVN
+367 VKSIN

-380 YQSETVVGKNIRLL
+380 QQSETIIGKNIRLL
-394 IPNLCRDSDLRKG
+394 IPNLCRESDLRQG
-407 NILTS
+407 NFLTS
-412 QRNLIGKITEMAGEH
+412 QRNLIGKITEMTGEH
-427 KDGAMFPIDLSISEI
+427 KNGALFPIDLSISEI

-469 TQRKRFEEALRNE
+469 TQRKSFEEALRNE
-482 RDYSARIIE
+482 RDYTARIIE

-510 PAVEKTTGYSSSELI
+510 PAVEKTTGYSSNELI
-525 GKSWWST
+525 GKNWWST

-544 LRQLKSKGPV
+544 LRQLKAKGPV
-554 RNVELE
+554 RNEELE
-560 LFTRSG
+560 LSTRSG
-566 ETRVVTWSNIHRFN
+566 EIRVVAWSNIHRFN
-580 ENGQLVE
+580 ESGQLVE

-639 NTPLLTQ
+639 STPLLKGQ
-646 GHELPDQNEIVS
+646 ELPDQNEITS

-681 KIEADKMDLYPEW
+681 KIEADKMELYPEW
-694 FSVKKLVEDVVSGYQ
+694 FSVKNLMEDVVSGYQ
-709 VIAKQ
+709 VIARQ
-714 KGLPIV
+714 KGLSIV
-720 LEMDDIEICADQI
+720 LEMDDLEICADKI

-745 AVKFTDQGRIE
+745 AVKFTDEGRIE
-756 IKVAREGSQAVF
+756 IKVTQEDSHAVF
-768 RVQDTGVGLS
+768 HIQDTGVGLS

-807 AIAKKLVEMHGGH
+807 AIAKKLVEMHNGQ

-838 LEPHSGAKNEHHTD
+838 LEPQSGAKNEHHTD

>member
-1 MIDTKLHSKNKGEL
+1 MTDTKLQSKNKGEL
-15 LVEIEALRR
+15 LEEVEALRR
-24 ELAQWKLDAVDWKL
+24 ELSKWKLEALDWKL

-63 GTDFEGNIIF
+63 GTDFEGNITF
-73 WNKGAENMLGYTSE
+73 WNKGAENMLGYTAE
-87 EMINKE
+87 EMIGKE

-100 EGGNSRKTIKE
+100 EGGDSRKIIKE
-111 VHKHILKEQK
+111 VHQHILKEK
-121 GMTCEVEEFTK
+121 VGMTCEVEEFTK
-132 DGQKLWVQ
+132 DNRRLWVQ
-140 LTLSPRFDEAGKVI
+140 LTLSPRFNETGKVI

-161 NITERKKAEA
+161 NITERKKAEE

-176 VFLGE
+176 MFLGE

-202 CAESLEK
+202 CAETFKK
-209 FFDAALARI
+209 FFDTALFRI
-218 WIFYP
+218 WIFYS
-223 HDEMLEVHACAGSK
+223 HDETLEVRACAGNK
-237 NLTNLPVDPIA
+237 DLTNLPVDPLS
-248 LGKGMI
+248 LGEGFI
-254 GSLTQKQTP
+254 GNLVQKRKAYT
-263 YVTHT
+263 THT
-268 PCEDPALAN
+268 PYEDPALADA
-277 EKNWMQKAGVCSYY
+277 KPWMEKAGVSSYY
-291 AHPLVIN
+291 AHPLIIN
-298 RQLLGAFEL
+298 DHLLGAFEL
-307 FSRNSLTETMQYGL
+307 FSRNPLTNTMQYGL

-342 YSEERIRSILTNAL
+342 YSEEQIRSILANAL
-356 EGIITFDKFGS
+356 EGILTFDKFGAVK
-367 ITSVN
+367 SVN

-380 YQSETVVGKNIRLL
+380 YQSKTAIGKSIRIL
-394 IPNLCRDSDLRKG
+394 IPNLCRESDLRKG
-407 NILTS
+407 NFLTS
-412 QRNLIGKITEMAGEH
+412 QRNLIGKITEMTGEH
-427 KDGAMFPIDLSISEI
+427 KNGALFPIALSISEI

-454 QSPRPTLYL
+454 QAPRPTLYL

-469 TQRKRFEEALRNE
+469 TQRKRFEDALRNE
-482 RDYSARIIE
+482 RDYSSRIIE

-510 PAVEKTTGYSSSELI
+510 PAVEKTTGYSLNELI
-525 GKSWWST
+525 GENWWST

-544 LRQLKSKGPV
+544 LRQLKSKGPA

-560 LFTRSG
+560 LTTRSG

-580 ENGQLVE
+580 EGGQLVE

-598 KKVEQNLKLAA
+598 KKVEQNLKQAA

-646 GHELPDQNEIVS
+646 GHDLPDQNEIVS

-681 KIEADKMDLYPEW
+681 KIEANKMELYPEL
-694 FSVKKLVEDVVSGYQ
+694 FSVKNLIEDVVSGYQ
-709 VIAKQ
+709 VIARQ

-720 LEMDDIEICADQI
+720 LEIDNIEICADKI

-745 AVKFTDQGRIE
+745 AVKFTDEGRIE
-756 IKVAREGSQAVF
+756 IKVAQEGSLAVF
-768 RVQDTGVGLS
+768 HVQDTGVGLS

-785 FDLFRQVD
+785 FDLFRQAD

-807 AIAKKLVEMHGGH
+807 AIAKKLVEMHGGQ
-820 ISVQSTLGK
+820 ISVQSTLGE

-838 LEPHSGAKNEHHTD
+838 LEPQSGAKNEHHTD

>member
-1 MIDTKLHSKNKGEL
+1 MKL
-15 LVEIEALRR
+15 
-24 ELAQWKLDAVDWKL
+24 
-38 KEEELCQKKAALQ
+38 
-51 NILESPSAVSIL
+51 P
-63 GTDFEGNIIF
+63 
-73 WNKGAENMLGYTSE
+73 EN
-87 EMINKE
+87 
-93 KIFKLYP
+93 
-100 EGGNSRKTIKE
+100 
-111 VHKHILKEQK
+111 
-121 GMTCEVEEFTK
+121 
-132 DGQKLWVQ
+132 
-140 LTLSPRFDEAGKVI
+140 
-154 GILGVGE
+154 
-161 NITERKKAEA
+161 
-171 ALAER
+171 
-176 VFLGE
+176 
-181 FGAEIGAALA
+181 
-191 GSTSLHEVLDQ
+191 
-202 CAESLEK
+202 
-209 FFDAALARI
+209 
-218 WIFYP
+218 
-223 HDEMLEVHACAGSK
+223 
-237 NLTNLPVDPIA
+237 PVP

-254 GSLTQKQTP
+254 GKLAQNQKSYT
-263 YVTHT
+263 TNT
-268 PCEDPALAN
+268 PCEDPALAA
-277 EKNWMQKAGVCSYY
+277 EQPWMQKAGVSSYY
-291 AHPLVIN
+291 AHPLIIN
-298 RQLLGAFEL
+298 NQLLGAFEL
-307 FSRNSLTETMQYGL
+307 FSRSPLTETMQYGL

-342 YSEERIRSILTNAL
+342 YSEERIRSIVNNAL
-356 EGIITFDKFGS
+356 EGIITFNKFGL

-372 PAAESIFG
+372 PAAETIFG
-380 YQSETVVGKNIRLL
+380 YQPDKVIGKDIRLL
-394 IPNLCRDSDLRKG
+394 IPNLCRENDLRKG
-407 NILTS
+407 NFLTS
-412 QRNLIGKITEMAGEH
+412 QRNLIGKITEMTGEH
-427 KDGAMFPIDLSISEI
+427 KNGALFPVDLSISEI

-482 RDYSARIIE
+482 RDYTARIIE

-525 GKSWWST
+525 GKNWWST

-537 SDKQVEQ
+537 SEKQVEQ
-544 LRQLKSKGPV
+544 LRQLKFKGPS

-560 LFTRSG
+560 LFTQSG
-566 ETRVVTWSNIHRFN
+566 ETRIVAWSNIHRFD

-609 KKAEESNRLKSDFLS
+609 KKADESNRLKSDFLS

-646 GHELPDQNEIVS
+646 RHDLPEREEIAS

-681 KIEADKMDLYPEW
+681 KIEADKMELYPEW
-694 FSVKKLVEDVVSGYQ
+694 FSVKSLVDDVVSGYQ
-709 VIAKQ
+709 IIARK
-714 KGLPIV
+714 KGLSIV
-720 LEMDDIEICADQI
+720 LEMDDIEICADKI

-745 AVKFTDQGRIE
+745 AVKFTDEGHIG
-756 IKVAREGSQAVF
+756 IKVAREDSQAVF
-768 RVQDTGVGLS
+768 RIQDTGMGLS
-778 QDDITVI
+778 QDDIAVI

-807 AIAKKLVEMHGGH
+807 AIAKKLVEMHGGQ

-829 GSIFTFSIP
+829 GSLFTFSIP
-838 LEPHSGAKNEHHTD
+838 LEPQSGAKNEYHIS

>member
-1 MIDTKLHSKNKGEL
+1 MMDTKLQSKNKGEL
-15 LVEIEALRR
+15 LEEIEALRR
-24 ELAQWKLDAVDWKL
+24 ELSQWKQEAVDWKL

-73 WNKGAENMLGYTSE
+73 WNKGAEKMLGYTAE
-87 EMINKE
+87 EMVGKE
-93 KIFKLYP
+93 KILKLYP
-100 EGGNSRKTIKE
+100 EGGDSRNTIGE
-111 VHKHILKEQK
+111 VHRRILKEK
-121 GMTCEVEEFTK
+121 MGMTCQVEEYTK
-132 DGQKLWVQ
+132 DGRKLWVH
-140 LTLSPRFDEAGKVI
+140 LTLSPRFDEAGNVI

-176 VFLGE
+176 MFLGE

-202 CAESLEK
+202 CAESFKK
-209 FFDAALARI
+209 FFDSALVRI

-223 HDEMLEVHACAGSK
+223 NDEMLEVHACAGNK
-237 NLTNLPVDPIA
+237 ELTRLPADPVS
-248 LGKGMI
+248 LGKGVI
-254 GSLTQKQTP
+254 GNLAKERKT

-268 PCEDPALAN
+268 PCEDPALAG
-277 EKNWMQKAGVCSYY
+277 EKEWMQKAGVSSYF
-291 AHPLVIN
+291 AHPLEIN
-298 RQLLGAFEL
+298 HQLLGAFEL

-342 YSEERIRSILTNAL
+342 YSEKQIRSILNNAL

-367 ITSVN
+367 VTSVN

-380 YQSETVVGKNIRLL
+380 YQSETVVSKNIRSL
-394 IPNLCRDSDLRKG
+394 IPNLCRENDLAKG
-407 NILTS
+407 NFLTS
-412 QRNLIGKITEMAGEH
+412 QRHLIGKVTEMIGEH
-427 KDGAMFPIDLSISEI
+427 KNGTLFPIDLSISEV

-454 QSPRPTLYL
+454 QSPRPILYL

-469 TQRKRFEEALRNE
+469 TQRKHFEEALRNE
-482 RDYSARIIE
+482 RDYTARIIE

-510 PAVEKTTGYSSSELI
+510 PAVEKTTGYSSSDMI
-525 GKSWWST
+525 GKNWWST
-532 LFPEK
+532 LFPDK
-537 SDKQVEQ
+537 SDKQVEP
-544 LRQLKSKGPV
+544 LRQLKSKGPA

-560 LFTRSG
+560 LSTRSG
-566 ETRVVTWSNIHRFN
+566 ETRVVIWSNIHRFN
-580 ENGQLVE
+580 DNGILEE

-646 GHELPDQNEIVS
+646 GHELPEQNEIAS
-658 IALDIENSGKHLLS
+658 IALDIENSGKHLLA

-681 KIEADKMDLYPEW
+681 KIEANKMELYPEW

-709 VIAKQ
+709 IIASQ

-720 LEMDDIEICADQI
+720 LRVDDIEICADKI
-733 RIKQIIF
+733 RLKQIIF

-745 AVKFTDQGRIE
+745 AVKFTDKGSIE
-756 IKVAREGSQAVF
+756 IKVAREGSQAMFSVK
-768 RVQDTGVGLS
+768 DTGVGLS

-807 AIAKKLVEMHGGH
+807 AIAKKLVEMHGGQ
-820 ISVQSTLGK
+820 ISVQSTLGQ
-829 GSIFTFSIP
+829 GSLFNFSIP
-838 LEPHSGAKNEHHTD
+838 IEPQSGA
-852 R
+852 

>member
-1 MIDTKLHSKNKGEL
+1 MINTKLQSKNKGQL
-15 LVEIEALRR
+15 LEEIEALRR
-24 ELAQWKLDAVDWKL
+24 ELSQWKLEAVDWKL

-73 WNKGAENMLGYTSE
+73 WNKGAENMLGYTAE
-87 EMINKE
+87 EMIGKE

-100 EGGNSRKTIKE
+100 ESGNSRKTIQE
-111 VHKHILKEQK
+111 VHQRVLKEKK
-121 GMTCEVEEFTK
+121 GMTCEVEEVTK
-132 DGQKLWVQ
+132 NEQTLWVQ
-140 LTLSPRFDEAGKVI
+140 LTLSPRFDETGKVT

-161 NITERKKAEA
+161 NITERKKAEE

-191 GSTSLHEVLDQ
+191 GSTSLHAVLDQ
-202 CAESLEK
+202 CAESFKK

-223 HDEMLEVHACAGSK
+223 HDEMLEVHACDGREG
-237 NLTNLPVDPIA
+237 LVLLPEDPIA

-254 GSLTQKQTP
+254 GKLAQKQKP

-268 PCEDPALAN
+268 PCEDPAFVDEQQWLKMA
-277 EKNWMQKAGVCSYY
+277 KVCSYY
-291 AHPLVIN
+291 AHPLIIN
-298 RQLLGAFEL
+298 NQLLGAFEL
-307 FSRNSLTETMQYGL
+307 FSSSPLTDTMQYGL

-342 YSEERIRSILTNAL
+342 YSEERIRSIVNNAL

-367 ITSVN
+367 VKSVN
-372 PAAESIFG
+372 PSAESIFG
-380 YQSETVVGKNIRLL
+380 YQPEKVIGKNIRLL
-394 IPNLCRDSDLRKG
+394 IPNLCRENDIRKG
-407 NILTS
+407 NFLTS
-412 QRNLIGKITEMAGEH
+412 QRNLIGKITEMTGEH
-427 KDGAMFPIDLSISEI
+427 KNGALFPIDLSISEI

-469 TQRKRFEEALRNE
+469 TERKRFEEALRNE
-482 RDYSARIIE
+482 RDYTTRIIE

-510 PAVEKTTGYSSSELI
+510 PAVEKTTGYSTSELI
-525 GKSWWST
+525 GKNWWST

-544 LRQLKSKGPV
+544 LRQLKSKGPA

-566 ETRVVTWSNIHRFN
+566 ETRVVAWSNIHRFN
-580 ENGQLVE
+580 ESGQLVE

-598 KKVEQNLKLAA
+598 KRVEQNLKLAA
-609 KKAEESNRLKSDFLS
+609 KKAEESNRLKSNFLS

-646 GHELPDQNEIVS
+646 GHELPEQNEIAS
-658 IALDIENSGKHLLS
+658 IALDIENSGKHLLT

-694 FSVKKLVEDVVSGYQ
+694 FSFKKLVEDVVSGYQ
-709 VIAKQ
+709 IIARQ
-714 KGLPIV
+714 KELPIV
-720 LEMDDIEICADQI
+720 LEMDDFDICADKI
-733 RIKQIIF
+733 RIKQIVF

-745 AVKFTDQGRIE
+745 AVKFTDKGHIE
-756 IKVAREGSQAVF
+756 IKITEEDSQAVF
-768 RVQDTGVGLS
+768 SIQDTGVGLS
-778 QDDITVI
+778 QDDVTVI

-793 ESPTRAASGTGLGL
+793 ESTTRAASGTGLGL
-807 AIAKKLVEMHGGH
+807 AIVKKLVEMHDGQV
-820 ISVQSTLGK
+820 SVQSTLGK

-838 LEPHSGAKNEHHTD
+838 LEPQSGAKQ
-852 R
+852 

>member
-1 MIDTKLHSKNKGEL
+1 L
-15 LVEIEALRR
+15 EAI
-24 ELAQWKLDAVDWKL
+24 DWKL
-38 KEEELCQKKAALQ
+38 KEEKLCQKKAALQ
-51 NILESPSAVSIL
+51 NILQSPSAVSIL

-73 WNKGAENMLGYTSE
+73 WNKGAENMLGYTAE
-87 EMINKE
+87 EMIGKE

-100 EGGNSRKTIKE
+100 NGGNSRKIIRE
-111 VHKHILKEQK
+111 VHQYILKEK
-121 GMTCEVEEFTK
+121 VGMTCEVEELTK
-132 DGQKLWVQ
+132 DKRKLLVQ
-140 LTLSPRFDEAGKVI
+140 LTLSPRFDETGKVI

-161 NITERKKAEA
+161 NITERKKAQE

-176 VFLGE
+176 MFLGE

-202 CAESLEK
+202 CAESFKK

-223 HDEMLEVHACAGSK
+223 HDEMLEVRACAG
-237 NLTNLPVDPIA
+237 NEDLTNLPIDSVS
-248 LGKGMI
+248 LGEGVI
-254 GSLTQKQTP
+254 GRLAQKRKA
-263 YVTHT
+263 YSTHT
-268 PCEDPALAN
+268 PCEDPALAD
-277 EKNWMQKAGVCSYY
+277 EKQWMQKAGVCSYY
-291 AHPLVIN
+291 AHPLIIN
-298 RQLLGAFEL
+298 NQLLGAFEL
-307 FSRNSLTETMQYGL
+307 FSHNPLTHTMQYGL

-342 YSEERIRSILTNAL
+342 YSEEQIRSILVNAL

-367 ITSVN
+367 VKSVN

-380 YQSETVVGKNIRLL
+380 YQSKMAIGKNIRLL
-394 IPNLCRDSDLRKG
+394 IPNLCRESDLRQG
-407 NILTS
+407 NFLTS
-412 QRNLIGKITEMAGEH
+412 QRNLIGKITEMTGEH
-427 KDGAMFPIDLSISEI
+427 KNGTLFPIDLSVSEI

-482 RDYSARIIE
+482 RDYTARIIE

-510 PAVEKTTGYSSSELI
+510 PAVGKTTGYSPEELI
-525 GKSWWST
+525 GKNWWNT

-554 RNVELE
+554 RNEELE
-560 LFTRSG
+560 LSTRSG
-566 ETRVVTWSNIHRFN
+566 EVRMVAWSNIHRFN
-580 ENGQLVE
+580 ESGQLVE

-598 KKVEQNLKLAA
+598 KKVEQNLKLTA

-639 NTPLLTQ
+639 NTPLLTH
-646 GHELPDQNEIVS
+646 GHELPEQNEIVS

-681 KIEADKMDLYPEW
+681 KIEANKMELYPES
-694 FSVKKLVEDVVSGYQ
+694 FSINKLVEDVVSGYQ
-709 VIAKQ
+709 VIARQ
-714 KGLPIV
+714 KGLSIV
-720 LEMDDIEICADQI
+720 MEMDNIEICADKI

-745 AVKFTDQGRIE
+745 AVKFTDEGRIK
-756 IKVAREGSQAVF
+756 IKVTREGSQAVF

-778 QDDITVI
+778 PDDITVI

-807 AIAKKLVEMHGGH
+807 AIAKKLVEMHGGQ

-829 GSIFTFSIP
+829 GSVFTFSIP
-838 LEPHSGAKNEHHTD
+838 LEPQSGAKNEHHTD

>member
-1 MIDTKLHSKNKGEL
+1 MIDTKLQSKNKDEL
-15 LVEIEALRR
+15 LEEIEALRR
-24 ELAQWKLDAVDWKL
+24 ELSQWKLEAVDWKL

-73 WNKGAENMLGYTSE
+73 WNKGAENMLGYTAE
-87 EMINKE
+87 EMIGKE

-100 EGGNSRKTIKE
+100 EGGSGRKTIQE
-111 VHKHILKEQK
+111 VHQHILKEQK
-121 GMTCEVEEFTK
+121 GMTCEAEEFTK
-132 DGQKLWVQ
+132 EGQKLWVQ

-161 NITERKKAEA
+161 NITERKKAEE

-176 VFLGE
+176 MFLGE
-181 FGAEIGAALA
+181 FGAEIGVALA

-202 CAESLEK
+202 CAESFEK
-209 FFDAALARI
+209 FFDAALVRI
-218 WIFYP
+218 WVFYP
-223 HDEMLEVHACAGSK
+223 HDETLDVHACAGSK
-237 NLTNLPVDPIA
+237 DLTNLPVNPVA
-248 LGKGMI
+248 LGKGVI
-254 GSLTQKQTP
+254 GKLAQNRKLH
-263 YVTHT
+263 VTHT
-268 PCEDPALAN
+268 PCEDPALAD
-277 EKNWMQKAGVCSYY
+277 EKKWMQKAGVCSYY

-298 RQLLGAFEL
+298 NQLLGAFEL
-307 FSRNSLTETMQYGL
+307 FSRNPLTETMQYGL

-342 YSEERIRSILTNAL
+342 YSEERIRSILNNAL

-367 ITSVN
+367 VKSVN

-380 YQSETVVGKNIRLL
+380 YQSKTAIGKNIRVL
-394 IPNLCRDSDLRKG
+394 IPNLCRESDLRKG
-407 NILTS
+407 DFLTS
-412 QRNLIGKITEMAGEH
+412 QRNLIGKITEMTGEH
-427 KDGAMFPIDLSISEI
+427 KNGALFPIDLSISEI

-482 RDYSARIIE
+482 RDYTARIIE

-510 PAVEKTTGYSSSELI
+510 PAVEKTTGYSSVELI
-525 GKSWWST
+525 GKNWWST

-544 LRQLKSKGPV
+544 LRQLKSKGPA

-566 ETRVVTWSNIHRFN
+566 ETRIVAWSNIHRFN
-580 ENGQLVE
+580 ESGQLEE

-639 NTPLLTQ
+639 NTPLLKGQ
-646 GHELPDQNEIVS
+646 ELPEQNEIAS
-658 IALDIENSGKHLLS
+658 IALDIEDSGKHLLA

-681 KIEADKMDLYPEW
+681 KIEANKMELYPES
-694 FSVKKLVEDVVSGYQ
+694 FSINKLVEDVVSGYQ

-714 KGLPIV
+714 KELPIV
-720 LEMDDIEICADQI
+720 LEMDDIEICADKI

-745 AVKFTDQGRIE
+745 AVKFTDEGRIE
-756 IKVAREGSQAVF
+756 IKVTREDSQAIF
-768 RVQDTGVGLS
+768 SIQDTGVGLS
-778 QDDITVI
+778 PDDITVI

-793 ESPTRAASGTGLGL
+793 ESATRAASGTGLGL
-807 AIAKKLVEMHGGH
+807 AIAKKLVEMHGGQ

-838 LEPHSGAKNEHHTD
+838 LEPQSGAKNEHHTD